1 MFDSNRNQ
9 KILITGASGTVG
21 NELVKQLLSSTMPHS
36 KSSNLAIRAG
46 VRSKKGV
53 DKLSNYSGL
62 ETVEFDYN
70 KHDTVASSFKDVTRL
85 FLLTIPNPRLK
96 DSFSNVIKLAK
107 DSGVSYIVKLSVQ
120 ETIDPEPKTM
130 LGRLHKHEEK
140 IIEESGIPHTFLC
153 PTGFMQNFVTFYGYT
168 IKMQNAFYNLA
179 GDGKAGFI
187 DVRDI
192 ASVAT
197 KILLSEGPSLRQ
209 YENQSFNLTG
219 PEALSFGQIADI
231 ISNVVGRK
239 ISYINITETES
250 RENMEKLGME
260 RWLVDAIIEI
270 NGIIKAGKASEI
282 TPVVENITGR
292 KPYTFEQFVKDNI
305 ALFN

>member
-1 MFDSNRNQ
+1 
-9 KILITGASGTVG
+9 
-21 NELVKQLLSSTMPHS
+21 
-36 KSSNLAIRAG
+36 
-46 VRSKKGV
+46 
-53 DKLSNYSGL
+53 
-62 ETVEFDYN
+62 
-70 KHDTVASSFKDVTRL
+70 
-85 FLLTIPNPRLK
+85 
-96 DSFSNVIKLAK
+96 
-107 DSGVSYIVKLSVQ
+107 
-120 ETIDPEPKTM
+120 
-130 LGRLHKHEEK
+130 
-140 IIEESGIPHTFLC
+140 
-153 PTGFMQNFVTFYGYT
+153 
-168 IKMQNAFYNLA
+168 
-179 GDGKAGFI
+179 
-187 DVRDI
+187 
-192 ASVAT
+192 
-197 KILLSEGPSLRQ
+197 LSEGPSLRQ